1 MTESISSNVVL
12 ASLALTD
19 RERVD
24 EVARMMLDSFKVL
37 APTWLPTLEK
47 ARESVVECLEP
58 DMLSRVLVVGDTI
71 AGWVGARHD
80 YGSVWELHPLVV
92 GQAFRRHGYG
102 RSLVR
107 DIEALA
113 AARGGLTMVLGTS
126 DETAST
132 SLSNRDLSVD
142 PLGALSS
149 LSVTGWHPLRF
160 WQAVGYTVVGVVP
173 DAEGPDMPS
182 ILLAKRLRAR

>member
-1 MTESISSNVVL
+1 LTL
-12 ASLALTD
+12 AD

-24 EVARMMLDSFKVL
+24 EVARMMLESFTAL
-37 APTWLPTLEK
+37 APTWLPTLDA
-47 ARESVVECLEP
+47 ARESVVGCLEP
-58 DMLSRVLVVGDTI
+58 DMLSRVLVVGDRA

-92 GQAFRRHGYG
+92 GEAFRGHGYG
-102 RSLVR
+102 RILVR

-113 AARGGLTMVLGTS
+113 AARGGLTMVLSTS
-126 DETAST
+126 DETGST
-132 SLSNRDLSVD
+132 SLSNRDLFVD
-142 PLGALSS
+142 PLGALGTISFAE
-149 LSVTGWHPLRF
+149 WHPLGF

-173 DAEGPDMPS
+173 DAEGLDKPS